1 MAKQE
6 GIEQAGERR
15 DRYVRHTACFTPIE
29 NALLLTR
36 VAHAGVSISS
46 LLKCSSLDFP
56 LPRTARRPTIE
67 HEDAM
72 RLVGELGQLATCF
85 YRAVDIAGDRLDP
98 QAVETAMRDLSEY
111 RLLLFNAAGR
121 KP

>member
-1 MAKQE
+1 MAEQKGNEQE
-6 GIEQAGERR
+6 AVRR

-29 NALLLTR
+29 NALFLTR

-46 LLKCSSLDFP
+46 FLKCSSLDFP
-56 LPRTARRPTIE
+56 LPRAARRPTLA

-72 RLVGELGQLATCF
+72 RLIGELGALAGAF
-85 YRAVDIAGDRLDP
+85 YRAVDMAGDRLDP
-98 QAVETAMRDLSEY
+98 RAVETAMRDLSEY